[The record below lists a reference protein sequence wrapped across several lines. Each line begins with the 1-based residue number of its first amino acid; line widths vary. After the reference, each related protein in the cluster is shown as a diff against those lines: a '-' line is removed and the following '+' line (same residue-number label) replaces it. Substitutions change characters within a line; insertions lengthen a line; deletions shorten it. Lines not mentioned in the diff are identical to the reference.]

1 MNLIEIIA
9 VLFTFISV
17 YLTIKGNILC
27 WSTGLVGITFYS
39 ILFYQNN
46 LLADLGL
53 QFVFFIQSIIGWI
66 NWKKPKLDLKPT
78 WLSYA
83 QRGIVINLTI
93 LTYMIIFIITN
104 RLGGNLPILDSA
116 VATFS
121 IIAMTLLIFKKIES
135 WFFWILNDIILISIF
150 ISTDLYLSAFI
161 YFTFLIM
168 ATKGFLEWRKNIKI
182 V

>member
-1 MNLIEIIA
+1 MNIIEIVA

-66 NWKKPKLDLKPT
+66 NWNKPKKELKPSF
-78 WLSYA
+78 LSTTE
-83 QRGIVINLTI
+83 RGILFNMSI
-93 LTYMIIFIITN
+93 LTYMIIFILTN
-104 RLGGNLPILDSA
+104 THGGSMPFLDSA

-121 IIAMTLLIFKKIES
+121 IIAMSLLIFKKVES
-135 WFFWILNDIILISIF
+135 WIFWIMSDIILIIIF
-150 ISTDLYLSAFI
+150 LSSGLYLSAFI
-161 YFTFLIM
+161 YFIFLIM
-168 ATKGFLEWRKNIKI
+168 ATKGFLKWLNVSTKR
-182 V
+182 

>member
-1 MNLIEIIA
+1 MP
-9 VLFTFISV
+9 F
-17 YLTIKGNILC
+17 
-27 WSTGLVGITFYS
+27 
-39 ILFYQNN
+39 
-46 LLADLGL
+46 
-53 QFVFFIQSIIGWI
+53 
-66 NWKKPKLDLKPT
+66 
-78 WLSYA
+78 
-83 QRGIVINLTI
+83 
-93 LTYMIIFIITN
+93 
-104 RLGGNLPILDSA
+104 LDSG

>member
-17 YLTIKGNILC
+17 YLTIRGNILC

-66 NWKKPKLDLKPT
+66 NWKRTKLELKPT
-78 WLSYA
+78 ILSKMG
-83 QRGIVINLTI
+83 RI
-93 LTYMIIFIITN
+93 IITN
-104 RLGGNLPILDSA
+104 STIILYFIILMITIRLEGNMPILDSA
-116 VATFS
+116 VATLS

-150 ISTDLYLSAFI
+150 ISTGLYLSAFI
-161 YFTFLIM
+161 YLIFLIM
-168 ATKGFLEWRKNIKI
+168 ATKGFLEWRKSIKI
-182 V
+182 A